1 MYLFSSWD
9 SLSVKDLISTRPLL
23 ELVLNQFSEQ
33 MLRKFYDYA
42 GIAIKSSIR
51 IVPGPRSLNN
61 PDGLLGIFYYY
72 YTT

>member
-1 MYLFSSWD
+1 M
-9 SLSVKDLISTRPLL
+9 SLKDVISTRPLL

-42 GIAIKSSIR
+42 GTVMKSSIR

-61 PDGLLGIFYYY
+61 PDGLLGISKHCYVLMLQFSKLL
-72 YTT
+72 